1 MSGRSARLASLLVAV
16 ALGLPGTASISARE
30 HAAKPAFKYVGG
42 TKPLPERCQG
52 KLEMNDTAMT
62 FACSDA
68 SVRIPYASVLF
79 MQYRPDISHK
89 VRKMKPRWKVKPQ
102 LFAPMLG
109 GKENRYFTIVYQEAG
124 DSPADTLVLEVSPDA
139 MRPYLAEID
148 VKVGQR
154 VEVVS
159 QDDYD

>member
-1 MSGRSARLASLLVAV
+1 MTGKTARLASLLVVV
-16 ALGLPGTASISARE
+16 ALGLLGTGGISARQ

-42 TKPLPERCQG
+42 TAALPEKCQG
-52 KLEMNDTAMT
+52 KLEMNSTAMT
-62 FACSDA
+62 FECTGA
-68 SVRIPYASVLF
+68 SVRIPYPAIRF
-79 MQYRPDISHK
+79 MQYRPDISAK

-102 LFAPMLG
+102 LFSPLFG
-109 GKENRYFTIVYQEAG
+109 GKGNRYFTIVYQETD
-124 DSPADTLVLEVSPDA
+124 DSPTDTLVFEVSPDA

-154 VEVVS
+154 VEVEI